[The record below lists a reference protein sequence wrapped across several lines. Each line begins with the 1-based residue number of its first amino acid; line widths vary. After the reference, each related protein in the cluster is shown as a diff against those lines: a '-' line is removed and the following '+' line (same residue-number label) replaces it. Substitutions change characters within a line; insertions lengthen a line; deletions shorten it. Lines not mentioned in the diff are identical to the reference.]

1 MKTGQMLFVAFGG
14 MMLGAAGT
22 LAVQTG
28 LMHYE
33 VSLDIRPRGPVTLT
47 PPVLSSN
54 SGDPYLGPPI
64 VQSWEPVSASAESL
78 PVAMP
83 PLDDQ
88 QIAEIVSL
96 REQIGHSVA
105 QKVND
110 LTASSEGSNSQTFA
124 EHLRAAAKSATLP
137 PVESEWPLCP
147 AEGSSVARGLPA
159 SPAAEIDAAQ
169 RR

>member
-33 VSLDIRPRGPVTLT
+33 VSLDIRPRAITL
-47 PPVLSSN
+47 PPPALSTAATA
-54 SGDPYLGPPI
+54 GDPYLAPQAAQNWEAAPI
-64 VQSWEPVSASAESL
+64 ESL

-88 QIAEIVSL
+88 QIAEIVSI
-96 REQIGHSVA
+96 REQIGRSA
-105 QKVND
+105 SQQLNN
-110 LTASSEGSNSQTFA
+110 LTGTEQDPSASRFA
-124 EHLRAAAKSATLP
+124 DHLRAAAGNKSLDLP
-137 PVESEWPLCP
+137 PEESHCPACPLCP
-147 AEGSSVARGLPA
+147 EEEGSLARGLR
-159 SPAAEIDAAQ
+159 EAQ
-169 RR
+169 LR

>member
-33 VSLDIRPRGPVTLT
+33 VSLDIRPRAITL
-47 PPVLSSN
+47 PPPALSTAATA
-54 SGDPYLGPPI
+54 GDPYLAP
-64 VQSWEPVSASAESL
+64 QAAQNWEPAPIESL

-88 QIAEIVSL
+88 QIAEIVSI
-96 REQIGHSVA
+96 REQIGRSVS
-105 QKVND
+105 QKLND
-110 LTASSEGSNSQTFA
+110 LTAAEEEPGANRFA
-124 EHLRAAAKSATLP
+124 DHLRAAAGTRSGSP
-137 PVESEWPLCP
+137 PPEESDCPACPLCP
-147 AEGSSVARGLPA
+147 EEEGSLARGLR
-159 SPAAEIDAAQ
+159 EAQ
-169 RR
+169 LR

>member
-33 VSLDIRPRGPVTLT
+33 VSLDVRPRGAVTL
-47 PPVLSSN
+47 PPPALSSN
-54 SGDPYLGPPI
+54 AADPYLDPPT
-64 VQSWEPVSASAESL
+64 VHSWEPSL
-78 PVAMP
+78 PSVESFPVTRP

-96 REQIGHSVA
+96 REQIGHSA
-105 QKVND
+105 SQKVHD
-110 LTASSEGSNSQTFA
+110 LTASSEGSDTQAFA
-124 EHLRAAAKSATLP
+124 EHLRAAARSATLP
-137 PVESEWPLCP
+137 QEESECPLCP
-147 AEGSSVARGLPA
+147 AEGSPVARGLPN
-159 SPAAEIDAAQ
+159 SPGAEIDAGS
-169 RR
+169 RP